1 MLHATLAA
9 IVLAAPTELPIVTVD
24 RDDIVIRESCRLVFP
39 ATPIADANGNGVV
52 QIEGSGII
60 VDLNGGTLLG
70 AALPPGGPAAGP
82 AGGPPVGMATPD
94 TLTGIGIAVRGRE
107 VTLRNGSVRGFR
119 CGVLAT
125 AADGSTFERL
135 DLSGN
140 YAMRL
145 KSSSAVEDAADWL
158 WPHENDGR
166 EWVTRYGAGL
176 CIERSSKVTV
186 REITVRGTQNGILL
200 DRVSHSRVYDN
211 DCSFLS
217 GWGLAMWR
225 TTDTIVCRN
234 AFDFCIR
241 GYSHGVYNRGQD
253 SAGILMFEQCSRN
266 TIALNSATHGGDGLF
281 GFAGK
286 EALGERLPAEVA
298 AEGAIDF
305 TKRRGSNDNLIVG
318 NDFSFAAAH
327 GLEMTFSF
335 GNRIAHNLFEGNAIC
350 GIWGGYSQ
358 DTLITA
364 NRFVGNGPQRGAGD
378 GLGEGGAI
386 DIEHGQRNLI
396 VSNSFANEAA
406 AIELWWDDDKALLAT
421 PWAKSN
427 GAASSDTII
436 AGNTF
441 DACAIA
447 LGLRASTS
455 TAFFGNTVVN
465 GEGRIQRDET
475 SEIMPVEDEK
485 LNLPPIPT
493 PKELAAS
500 LPGTAEPIGKRRAM
514 PAFAEGRAAIR
525 MTEWGPWD
533 GSQPMLVEDSST
545 PSKTIWRLLGAKEL
559 RGGEVAGGGSLRLQT
574 DLTNHR
580 FVVSLEM
587 PGMVAP
593 YLMRARF
600 NDGGVLFARGCIHA
614 ADWHVSFFPSVVD
627 PRSNPEVWREG
638 ATSGDS
644 ITIVTDALD
653 FAYGH
658 GGPRDLKLSGLAGET
673 LAAAADSPIGQDHFG
688 MVATTRLTFPK
699 GTFTIRT
706 LSDDGVRVLVD
717 GKPIIDDWSWHPP
730 RESRGTVTFEE
741 RTEVEL
747 RVEHFELDGFATLR
761 LFIDGEIDPARA
773 AIFGGRR

>member
-1 MLHATLAA
+1 MPSATLAA
-9 IVLAAPTELPIVTVD
+9 IVLAAATELPIVTVD
-24 RDDIVIRESCRLVFP
+24 RDDIVIRESCRLAFP

-52 QIEGSGII
+52 QIEGSGIV
-60 VDLNGGTLLG
+60 VDLNGGILLG
-70 AALPPGGPAAGP
+70 AALPPGGT
-82 AGGPPVGMATPD
+82 ATPD
-94 TLTGIGIAVRGRE
+94 ALSGIGIAVRGRE

-125 AADGSTFERL
+125 GADGSTFERL

-145 KSSSAVEDAADWL
+145 RSSTASEDAADWL

-186 REITVRGTQNGILL
+186 REITARGTQNGIIL
-200 DRVSHSRVYDN
+200 DRVQHSRVYDN

-225 TTDTIVCRN
+225 SSDNIVCRN

-241 GYSHGVYNRGQD
+241 GYSHGVYHRGQD

-286 EALGERLPAEVA
+286 EALGERLPADVTP
-298 AEGAIDF
+298 EGAADF
-305 TKRRGSNDNLIVG
+305 TKRRGSNDNIIVG

-358 DTLITA
+358 ETLITA
-364 NRFVGNGPQRGAGD
+364 NRFVANGGGNGGARGR
-378 GLGEGGAI
+378 GEGGAI
-386 DIEHGQRNLI
+386 DIEHGRRNMI
-396 VSNSFANEAA
+396 VANSFVDEEA
-406 AIELWWDDDKALLAT
+406 AIELWWDDDRSLLAT
-421 PWAKSN
+421 PWAKAN
-427 GAASSDTII
+427 GATSSDTVV
-436 AGNTF
+436 ARNTF
-441 DACAIA
+441 DAVAIA
-447 LGLRASTS
+447 LGLRESTS
-455 TAFFGNTVVN
+455 TAFFANTVVN
-465 GEGRIQRDET
+465 GEGRIERDEI

-485 LNLPPIPT
+485 LDLPAIPT

-500 LPGTAEPIGKRRAM
+500 LPGTAEPIGKRRQVEAL
-514 PAFAEGRAAIR
+514 AGGRAAIR

-533 GSQPMLVEDSST
+533 GTAPLLVLDRVA
-545 PSKTIWRLLGAKEL
+545 PSRASWKLLGAKEL

-574 DLTNHR
+574 DLNKHQ

-600 NDGGVLFARGCIHA
+600 NNGGVLFARGCVHS

-638 ATSGDS
+638 ATGADS
-644 ITIVTDALD
+644 ITILTDAID
-653 FAYGH
+653 FEYGH
-658 GGPRDLKLSGLAGET
+658 GGPRDLKLGGLAGET
-673 LAAAADSPIGQDHFG
+673 LSAAAESPIGADHFG
-688 MVATTRLTFPK
+688 MIATTKLTFPK
-699 GTFTIRT
+699 GTFTIRV

-717 GKPIIDDWSWHPP
+717 GKPVIEDWSWHAP
-730 RESRGTVTFEE
+730 RESRGTVSFEE

-761 LFIDGEIDPARA
+761 LFIDGEIDPTRA